1 MTSNE
6 ETPMEV
12 PLPRPKKE
20 ILVSLK
26 RTINN
31 FMYGAVFTI
40 IEMNRI
46 TDMEVHLYD
55 LEDIVAIR
63 SKYTEVIGK
72 EALHKI
78 IIYRDL
84 YNDKVCAEHA
94 HCLYK
99 KDLNKIVDAHMR
111 SLNKSKCCFIF

>member
-1 MTSNE
+1 MSINE
-6 ETPMEV
+6 EIEV

-20 ILVSLK
+20 ILLSLK

-31 FMYGAVFTI
+31 YIYGPLFTI

-63 SKYTEVIGK
+63 AKYIEVVGK
-72 EALHKI
+72 EAWQRI
-78 IIYRDL
+78 IIYKDP
-84 YNDKVCAEHA
+84 YNDKVRAEHA

-99 KDLNKIVDAHMR
+99 KDLNKIVNAHIR
-111 SLNKSKCCFIF
+111 NINNNKCCFIF